1 MKEDEKLRFFHFQK
15 GFSRKDTALSTSGKE
30 SNNSVTVHCG
40 NEIHADVNA
49 AINIRDNCITRVR
62 QSGQA
67 AGNQP
72 YGWGAIGKQE
82 TESVDKTLASKPRL
96 VLKVVDLLPH
106 GEHPQQKDDCP
117 LR

>member
-1 MKEDEKLRFFHFQK
+1 MNERGEKTQVFSLSKR
-15 GFSRKDTALSTSGKE
+15 FSRKDTALSSSGKE

-40 NEIHADVNA
+40 NEIHADLNV

-82 TESVDKTLASKPRL
+82 TESVDKTLASKP
-96 VLKVVDLLPH
+96 
-106 GEHPQQKDDCP
+106 
-117 LR
+117 